1 LGAIGCDGW
10 WKEKKVY
17 ARVVNLRFPPEMRD
31 EVVRVGRG
39 LTPVLRE
46 QRGFG
51 GLQILTASEAAGEGM
66 IISFWDTEDAAKTIE
81 VDPSYIG
88 QMSLMSSFLY
98 GPLSPKTYEVGV
110 RV

>member
-1 LGAIGCDGW
+1 
-10 WKEKKVY
+10 VY
-17 ARVVNLRFPPEMRD
+17 ARVVNLRFPSEMRD

-46 QRGFG
+46 QRGFE
-51 GLQILTASEAAGEGM
+51 GLQILTDSEAGEG
-66 IISFWDTEDAAKTIE
+66 IIVSFWETEEAAKTSE

-98 GPLSPKTYEVGV
+98 GLLSPQTYEVGI

>member
-1 LGAIGCDGW
+1 
-10 WKEKKVY
+10 VY
-17 ARVVNLRFPPEMRD
+17 ARVVNLRFPSEMRG

-39 LTPVLRE
+39 LTPILRE
-46 QRGFG
+46 RRGFE
-51 GLQILTASEAAGEGM
+51 GLQILTDSETGEGI
-66 IISFWDTEDAAKTIE
+66 IISFWETEEAAKASE